1 MSAIQIIKH
10 YFHESP
16 AKVTTII
23 CVLMVIIIVVTSLF
37 QPSKKEE
44 SLETSY
50 LSDLIPE
57 GHILVPVQVING
69 EALAQMMDLSAYVDL
84 YSVDIIQKRKQIL
97 FRKVKIIKNPSDHS
111 TFSILLPEDKT
122 QNLNFLEQPVF
133 AVLKS
138 KKSRVQEVKRVQTP
152 TFQTFGEEI

>member
-1 MSAIQIIKH
+1 MNTIEIIKQ

-23 CVLMVIIIVVTSLF
+23 SIVMVLVILVTSLF
-37 QPSKKEE
+37 QPEKIEE
-44 SLETSY
+44 SFEHSY
-50 LSDLIPE
+50 LSDQIPD
-57 GHILVPVQVING
+57 GHILVPIQVING

-97 FRKVKIIKNPSDHS
+97 FRKIKIIKNPSDQS
-111 TFSILLPEDKT
+111 SFSILLPEDQG

-138 KKSRVQEVKRVQTP
+138 KKSQLQSVKKVKQP
-152 TFQTFGEEI
+152 TFEAIGEEI